1 MKSLH
6 RQRVTRWVFNY
17 IFLNFIPML
26 IYYTFL
32 LNSGNWNDGKFQRI
46 GGRFQLIQPV
56 SGKVLLQ
63 TILKQSELVLV
74 CVQGQEGL
82 CPVMAHSRAKPGGC
96 LRVSCGLVLPSN
108 PWDINLSALLPVTNF
123 LGIQMTLVQFLTP
136 ICYVIGLILN
146 L

>member
-1 MKSLH
+1 MS
-6 RQRVTRWVFNY
+6 
-17 IFLNFIPML
+17 

-32 LNSGNWNDGKFQRI
+32 LNLGNWNDGKFQRT

-74 CVQGQEGL
+74 CVQGQEVP
-82 CPVMAHSRAKPGGC
+82 CPVMAHSRAKPRGC

-108 PWDINLSALLPVTNF
+108 PWDINLSALLPVNNF
-123 LGIQMTLVQFLTP
+123 LGIQMTLVQFLP
-136 ICYVIGLILN
+136 PPHLLCNQIDLEPLIL
-146 L
+146 LRL